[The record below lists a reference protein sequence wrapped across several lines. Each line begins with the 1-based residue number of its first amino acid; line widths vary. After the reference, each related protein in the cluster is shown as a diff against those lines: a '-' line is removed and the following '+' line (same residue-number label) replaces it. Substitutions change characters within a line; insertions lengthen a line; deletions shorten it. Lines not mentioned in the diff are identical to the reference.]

1 MGRNLEN
8 RKKPTMIHIM
18 KSVGLISKNIVN
30 SVGNIND
37 SVVMNNNLGNNGVIN
52 VSPMNILEMNSNSC
66 S

>member
-30 SVGNIND
+30 SVGNLND

-66 S
+66 T